1 MVRPGRALR
10 RFPQCRLVHVP
21 ARQAGRAPEG
31 TGVSPA
37 TTVDGAPD
45 TGPPEPQH
53 RRNTHLVP
61 AATWRAQA
69 RAPRHSKPWSRP
81 ATASPGP
88 DTGVRHKKGNGHV
101 RACRV
106 LLWAG
111 WQLWASHH
119 RICETEGASGF
130 WSCCQSF
137 SGQFPSV
144 GAAAAP
150 HPQLTAASRGLAGT
164 EKQHSVHHV
173 SKVKVKELV
182 STGVPKFLSFTR
194 RAKTYAGAPLEK

>member
-1 MVRPGRALR
+1 MKFIYISPVKSQNITNFTFWKVVPLEIREVHLTQGSQSLGATRTCSPV
-10 RFPQCRLVHVP
+10 FPQCRLVHVP
-21 ARQAGRAPEG
+21 SRQAGRAPEG

-130 WSCCQSF
+130 C
-137 SGQFPSV
+137 PKL
-144 GAAAAP
+144 P
-150 HPQLTAASRGLAGT
+150 RT
-164 EKQHSVHHV
+164 V
-173 SKVKVKELV
+173 S
-182 STGVPKFLSFTR
+182 
-194 RAKTYAGAPLEK
+194 